1 MVKIEDQTLLIYD
14 KNQLSKTV
22 EIAYFSRVKVFEEK
36 KGNIFRILSEAISEG
51 IVIVNEKHEIVT
63 SNEAADRMFGYSAKE
78 LLGENI
84 NLLIPREYRHSH
96 TAQVEEYLGKNDPR
110 QMGHGRDLFGRR
122 KDGSIFPVEAGL
134 NPFEIYGSKYVMALV
149 TDISVRKAQEREIIE
164 LNLSLEQKVE
174 ARTQELKQTI
184 EELKE
189 EVSKRKEAEHK
200 IMESLRKERE
210 LNELKT
216 KFLSLVSHEF
226 KTPLSGILTSATLA
240 GKYTE
245 TDQQDKREKHLKTIQ
260 SKVKYLNNILNDF
273 LSIERLESGKAT
285 YKFETFP
292 LSKVVNEVI
301 YSANMLLKEGQRI
314 NYPQNIDGIT
324 INFDEKIL
332 ELSLINLINN
342 AIKYSPAHTLI
353 DVLVL
358 PKKDALTIQIK
369 DEGMGIPEKEQKY
382 IFNRYFRAENALL
395 DQGTGIGLNIVKSHL
410 ESLGGTI
417 TFESEEGK
425 GSTFTISFPIKNNTI

>member
-1 MVKIEDQTLLIYD
+1 
-14 KNQLSKTV
+14 
-22 EIAYFSRVKVFEEK
+22 VKVFEEK

-51 IVIVNEKHEIVT
+51 IVIVNEKQEIVT
-63 SNEAADRMFGYSAKE
+63 SNEAADRMFGYGPKE

-96 TAQVEEYLGKNDPR
+96 TQQVEEYLEKSDPR
-110 QMGHGRDLFGRR
+110 QMGHGRDLYGRR
-122 KDGSIFPVEAGL
+122 KDGSVFPVEAGL

-149 TDISVRKAQEREIIE
+149 TDISVRKGQEREIIE
-164 LNLSLEQKVE
+164 LNMQLEQKVE
-174 ARTQELKQTI
+174 ARTKELKQTI
-184 EELKE
+184 KELKE
-189 EVSKRKEAEHK
+189 EVAKRKEAEYK
-200 IMESLRKERE
+200 ILESLRKERE

-285 YKFETFP
+285 YKFDTFP

-301 YSANMLLKEGQRI
+301 YNANMLLKEGQRI
-314 NYPQNIDGIT
+314 NYPQNIDDISV
-324 INFDEKIL
+324 NFDEKIL
-332 ELSLINLINN
+332 ELSLTNLINN

-353 DVLVL
+353 DVEVI
-358 PKKDALTIQIK
+358 KEKEALTIKII

-417 TFESEEGK
+417 IFESEEGK
-425 GSTFTISFPIKNNTI
+425 GSTFTITFPNKNTTE